1 MTLERVTKIELNIDE
16 QRRITLDYLTE
27 RKTKNAQ
34 LLNQYEKMLKYR
46 QSEYIRTLKNELAA
60 IDAVIKILEKEI

>member
-27 RKTKNAQ
+27 RKIKNTH
-34 LLNQYEKMLKYR
+34 LVNQYEKMLNYR
-46 QSEYIRTLKNELAA
+46 QSEYIRTLKNEMAA
-60 IDAVIKILEKEI
+60 IDAVLKILEKEI